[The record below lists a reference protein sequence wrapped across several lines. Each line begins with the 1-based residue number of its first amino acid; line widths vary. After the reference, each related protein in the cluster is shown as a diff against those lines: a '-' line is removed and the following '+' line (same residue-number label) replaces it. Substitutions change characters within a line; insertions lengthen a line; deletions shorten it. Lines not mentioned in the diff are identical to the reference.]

1 MVHDKS
7 AARGVT
13 AGHDSADFEVTEKHE
28 SAPKTGTH
36 HQDDQ
41 DGHITDNEVHLPV
54 KAITPSRAKRDPLP
68 DALLRRVKQFS
79 GRLSTEA
86 VTTMQDQLP
95 FFSGLDAAQRASVQL
110 LIQTAVDNF
119 LEWLKNPQSDIRF
132 SLDAFQVIP
141 QDLARRLT
149 LRQTVDMVR
158 VAMEF
163 FEQWLPALARNDQQ
177 LVALTEAVLRYG
189 RELGFAAASVYA
201 SAAESRGA
209 WDTRLEAL
217 VVDAVVRGDTGSDML
232 SRAATLNWDAT
243 APATVLVGTPP
254 EDQGVSVVS
263 TVHMVAQKHNR
274 AALAVVQGTRL
285 VMVVSGQLIDSAAN
299 TAFLTDMLQNFS
311 EGPVVIGPTTRTLGA
326 AHSSAVEAF
335 AGMQAVAGW
344 RGAPRPVHAGELLP
358 ERALLGDS
366 AAIATLNEHL
376 VAPLAAA
383 GSGLADTLDA
393 YLDCGGAVETCA
405 RQLFVHPNTVRYRLK
420 RIAEVTG
427 RDPTQSRDAYV
438 LRVAATVGRLA
449 RTHHEPQYPVPQT
462 THVTFGEVV
471 T

>member
-1 MVHDKS
+1 MSDAKPDPPGTAS
-7 AARGVT
+7 ARDVSRRDAYRE
-13 AGHDSADFEVTEKHE
+13 ALRDSLTRDSVM
-28 SAPKTGTH
+28 S
-36 HQDDQ
+36 
-41 DGHITDNEVHLPV
+41 DNEVHLPV
-54 KAITPSRAKRDPLP
+54 ASLAPSRQKRDPLP

-86 VTTMQDQLP
+86 VTTMQGQLP
-95 FFSGLDAAQRASVQL
+95 FFGDLDAAQRASVQL

-119 LEWLKNPQSDIRF
+119 LEWLKNPNSDIRF

-254 EDQGVSVVS
+254 EDRGVSVVG
-263 TVHMVAQKHNR
+263 TVHAVAQKHGR

-285 VMVVSGQLIDSAAN
+285 VMVVSGQITDSSAHHTFIDE
-299 TAFLTDMLQNFS
+299 MLQNFS
-311 EGPVVIGPTTRTLGA
+311 DGPVVIGPTTRTLGA

-358 ERALLGDS
+358 ERALLNDG
-366 AAIATLNEHL
+366 AAISALNDH
-376 VAPLAAA
+376 VVVPLAAA

-427 RDPTQSRDAYV
+427 RDPTNPRDAYV

-449 RTHHEPQYPVPQT
+449 RTHHEPSHSAPYVTQ
-462 THVTFGEVV
+462 VTFGEVV

>member
-1 MVHDKS
+1 M
-7 AARGVT
+7 AEQR
-13 AGHDSADFEVTEKHE
+13 
-28 SAPKTGTH
+28 PPTGR
-36 HQDDQ
+36 
-41 DGHITDNEVHLPV
+41 DGGQRLPENEVYLPV
-54 KAITPSRAKRDPLP
+54 AALSPAKQNRDPLP
-68 DALLRRVKQFS
+68 DTLLKRVKQFS

-86 VTTMQDQLP
+86 VTSMQTQLP
-95 FFSGLDAAQRASVQL
+95 FFGDLDAAQRAGVQML
-110 LIQTAVDNF
+110 VQTAVVNF
-119 LEWLKNPQSDIRF
+119 LEWLQNPESDIRF
-132 SLDAFQVIP
+132 SLDDFQVIP

-163 FEQWLPALARNDQQ
+163 FEQWLPALARNDRQ

-254 EDQGVSVVS
+254 EDQGLFVVGA
-263 TVHMVAQKHNR
+263 VHSIAQKHGR
-274 AALAVVQGTRL
+274 AALAVVQGSRL
-285 VMVVSGQLIDSAAN
+285 VAVVSGELHNGVAN
-299 TAFLTDMLQNFS
+299 GTFLTDLLSAFS
-311 EGPVVIGPTTRTLGA
+311 DGPVVIGPTTQTLAA
-326 AHSSAVEAF
+326 AHTSAAEAL
-335 AGMQAVAGW
+335 AGMEAVAGW
-344 RGAPRPVHAGELLP
+344 RGAPRPVHAAELLP
-358 ERALLGDS
+358 ERALVGDNAAVS
-366 AAIATLNEHL
+366 ALNEHI
-376 VAPLAAA
+376 VVPLAAA
-383 GSGLADTLDA
+383 GSALADTLDA

-405 RQLFVHPNTVRYRLK
+405 RILFVHPNTVRYRLK

-427 RDPTQSRDAYV
+427 RDPMNPRDAYV
-438 LRVAATVGRLA
+438 LRVASTVGRLTQNRNDLRSSA
-449 RTHHEPQYPVPQT
+449 SAA
-462 THVTFGEVV
+462 THVTFGEFG

>member
-1 MVHDKS
+1 MSDAKPDPPGTAS
-7 AARGVT
+7 ARDVSRRDAYREALRDSLTRDSVT
-13 AGHDSADFEVTEKHE
+13 S
-28 SAPKTGTH
+28 
-36 HQDDQ
+36 
-41 DGHITDNEVHLPV
+41 DNEVHLPV
-54 KAITPSRAKRDPLP
+54 ASLAPSRQKRDPLP

-86 VTTMQDQLP
+86 VTTMQGQLP
-95 FFSGLDAAQRASVQL
+95 FFGDLDAAQRASVQL

-119 LEWLKNPQSDIRF
+119 LEWLKNPNSDIRF

-254 EDQGVSVVS
+254 EDRGVSVVG
-263 TVHMVAQKHNR
+263 TVHAVAQKHGR

-285 VMVVSGQLIDSAAN
+285 VMVVSGQITDSSAHHTFIDE
-299 TAFLTDMLQNFS
+299 MLQNFS
-311 EGPVVIGPTTRTLGA
+311 DGPVVIGPTTRTLGA

-358 ERALLGDS
+358 ERALLNDG
-366 AAIATLNEHL
+366 AAISALNDH
-376 VAPLAAA
+376 VVVPLAAA

-427 RDPTQSRDAYV
+427 RDPTNPRDAYV

-449 RTHHEPQYPVPQT
+449 RTHHEPSHSAPYVTQ
-462 THVTFGEVV
+462 VTFGEVV

>member
-1 MVHDKS
+1 MGEQQS
-7 AARGVT
+7 GPATPAEGN
-13 AGHDSADFEVTEKHE
+13 E
-28 SAPKTGTH
+28 APTPT
-36 HQDDQ
+36 
-41 DGHITDNEVHLPV
+41 PV
-54 KAITPSRAKRDPLP
+54 FTRNRQQREPLP

-86 VTTMQDQLP
+86 VTTMQVQLP
-95 FFSGLDAAQRASVQL
+95 FFADLDADQRASVQML
-110 LIQTAVDNF
+110 VQTSVVNF
-119 LEWLKNPQSDIRF
+119 LEWLQDPQSDIRF

-141 QDLARRLT
+141 HDLARRLT

-217 VVDAVVRGDTGSDML
+217 VVDAVVRGDSGPDML

-243 APATVLVGTPP
+243 SPATVMVGTPP
-254 EDQGVSVVS
+254 PDQRVSVVGTIHS
-263 TVHMVAQKHNR
+263 IAQRHDR
-274 AALAVVQGTRL
+274 AALAVVQGSRL
-285 VMVVSGQLIDSAAN
+285 VAVISGDMAPSPETRQFMA
-299 TAFLTDMLQNFS
+299 DMLTSFS
-311 EGPVVIGPTTRTLGA
+311 TGPVVIGPTTPTLGA
-326 AHSSAVEAF
+326 AHFSAVEAL
-335 AGMQAVAGW
+335 AGMEAVAGW
-344 RGAPRPVHAGELLP
+344 RAAPRPVHAAELLP
-358 ERALLGDS
+358 ERALIGDR
-366 AAIATLNEHL
+366 AALDLLNDAL
-376 VAPLAAA
+376 VRPLAAA
-383 GSGLADTLDA
+383 GASLTDTLDA

-420 RIAEVTG
+420 RIAEVTR
-427 RDPTQSRDAYV
+427 RDPTNPRDAYV

-449 RTHHEPQYPVPQT
+449 QRGNETANSVTPVTSNATHKNGV
-462 THVTFGEVV
+462 
-471 T
+471 

>member
-1 MVHDKS
+1 MERKPPRPRRVSEGSSEH
-7 AARGVT
+7 
-13 AGHDSADFEVTEKHE
+13 EVYL
-28 SAPKTGTH
+28 PTGALSPNR
-36 HQDDQ
+36 Q
-41 DGHITDNEVHLPV
+41 N
-54 KAITPSRAKRDPLP
+54 RDPLP
-68 DALLRRVKQFS
+68 DTLLKRVKQFS

-86 VTTMQDQLP
+86 IASMEDRLP
-95 FFSGLDAAQRASVQL
+95 FFGDLDAAQRAGVQML
-110 LIQTAVDNF
+110 VQTAVVNF
-119 LEWLKNPQSDIRF
+119 LEWLQDPESDIRF

-163 FEQWLPALARNDQQ
+163 FEQWLPALARNDRQ

-217 VVDAVVRGDTGSDML
+217 VVDAVVRGDTGPEML

-254 EDQGVSVVS
+254 KDQVAVVS
-263 TVHMVAQKHNR
+263 SVHSIAARHGR
-274 AALAVVQGTRL
+274 AALAVVQGSRL
-285 VMVVSGQLIDSAAN
+285 VMVVSGNLGDTGYPSPFVMDLLGEA
-299 TAFLTDMLQNFS
+299 FS
-311 EGPVVIGPTTRTLGA
+311 ESPVVIGPTMRALSV
-326 AHSSAVEAF
+326 AHVSAVEAM
-335 AGMQAVAGW
+335 AGMEAVVGW
-344 RGAPRPVHAGELLP
+344 RAAPRPVHATELLP
-358 ERALLGDS
+358 ERALLGDR
-366 AAIATLNEHL
+366 AAVEALNELL
-376 VAPLAAA
+376 VLPLAAA
-383 GSGLADTLDA
+383 GSALSDTLDA

-427 RDPTQSRDAYV
+427 RDPMNPRDAYV
-438 LRVAATVGRLA
+438 LRIAATVGRLT
-449 RTHHEPQYPVPQT
+449 RTRNEPSTSAPEDSSAP
-462 THVTFGEVV
+462 FSEDRL
-471 T
+471 

>member
-1 MVHDKS
+1 MTDASPAPSSGEDTDAS
-7 AARGVT
+7 ASGEETESPRDAERIRERREIRRAAAEVGTPGAALRRARQERV
-13 AGHDSADFEVTEKHE
+13 
-28 SAPKTGTH
+28 
-36 HQDDQ
+36 
-41 DGHITDNEVHLPV
+41 
-54 KAITPSRAKRDPLP
+54 PLP

-79 GRLSTEA
+79 SRLSTEA
-86 VTTMQDQLP
+86 LTQMEGQLP
-95 FFSGLDAAQRASVQL
+95 FVRDLDASQRASVQL
-110 LIQTAVDNF
+110 LVQTAVVNF
-119 LEWLKNPQSDIRF
+119 LEWLQNPESDIRF

-163 FEQWLPALARNDQQ
+163 FEQWLPALARNDEQ

-243 APATVLVGTPP
+243 APATVLVGSPP
-254 EDQGVSVVS
+254 PDQGVSVVG
-263 TVHMVAQKHNR
+263 TVHSVASRHGR

-285 VMVVSGQLIDSAAN
+285 VMVVSGSMSGDPASAA
-299 TAFLTDMLQNFS
+299 FLNDLMANFS
-311 EGPVVIGPTTRTLGA
+311 TDPVVIGPTTRTLGA

-335 AGMQAVAGW
+335 AGMQAVVGW

-358 ERALLGDS
+358 ERALLGDP
-366 AAIATLNEHL
+366 AAVGTLNDAI
-376 VAPLAAA
+376 VTPLAAA
-383 GSGLADTLDA
+383 GGGLSDTLDA

-405 RQLFVHPNTVRYRLK
+405 RSLFVHPNTVRYRLK
-420 RIAEVTG
+420 RIADVTG
-427 RDPTQSRDAYV
+427 RDPTNARDAYV

-449 RTHHEPQYPVPQT
+449 QSHNESPSPITSVT
-462 THVTFGEVV
+462 AGTFGNLIR
-471 T
+471 